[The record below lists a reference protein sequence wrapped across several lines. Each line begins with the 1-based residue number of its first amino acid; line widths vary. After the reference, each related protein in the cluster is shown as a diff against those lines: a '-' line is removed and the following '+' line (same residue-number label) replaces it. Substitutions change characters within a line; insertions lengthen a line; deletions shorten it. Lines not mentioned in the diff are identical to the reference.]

1 MFNIILLPLIFG
13 CNDAQNVETAI
24 PLSRDEVN
32 ESLEKSAESL
42 DNMIRMTES
51 MLDDMDIILQNQDA
65 IFKAVTNCV
74 SDQTCEALKNSMVPE

>member
-13 CNDAQNVETAI
+13 CNDTQNVETAI

-51 MLDDMDIILQNQDA
+51 MLDDMDVILQNQDA

>member
-13 CNDAQNVETAI
+13 CNDAQNLETAI
-24 PLSRDEVN
+24 PLARDEVN

-51 MLDDMDIILQNQDA
+51 MLDDMDVILQNQDA